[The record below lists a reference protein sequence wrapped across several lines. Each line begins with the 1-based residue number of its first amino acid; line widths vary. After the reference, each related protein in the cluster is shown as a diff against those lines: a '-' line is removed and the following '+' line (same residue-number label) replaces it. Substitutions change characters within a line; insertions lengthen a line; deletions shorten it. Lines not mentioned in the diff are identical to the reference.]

1 MNWDETHKGTVR
13 FGEGSIFGGDTTGN
27 FMFLNLSLDESK
39 FVWLS
44 VAEYVVVSL
53 SLALALAKFFPAYLE
68 KEIASR
74 VTRSRSVHQS
84 LYWGV
89 IVVCNIF
96 TYCLLFVAL
105 RGFSIFLQSF
115 YLTWNLDSTPETTF
129 DSTFWASL
137 FLASLQELIIHGI
150 LFTGALISSRKY
162 HKVDLPTGVS
172 KSIVKLSFGF
182 GLCCYKC
189 SERSPKTMLLFS
201 CMNLVYHIVMDAI
214 GIVYLLFIKEY
225 RAVLV
230 SVTFLCLSFFAF
242 LIMCLS
248 YILFHC
254 RSTRQ
259 SLSKMAFSGGQTLM
273 VAIIFPALML
283 LVIMCIMIVFSLN
296 LQGLTGVVTGL
307 IPSVALSAASWY
319 LKNRLEEDLNESDD
333 VPAATETE
341 NGATSVEMINLERGR
356 EEMPL

>member
-1 MNWDETHKGTVR
+1 MSWDETHKGTVR
-13 FGEGSIFGGDTTGN
+13 FGEESIFGGDTTGN

-44 VAEYVVVSL
+44 VAEYLVVSL
-53 SLALALAKFFPAYLE
+53 SFALALAKFFPAYLE

-74 VTRSRSVHQS
+74 VTGSVHQS

-96 TYCLLFVAL
+96 TYCLLFAAL

-115 YLTWNLDSTPETTF
+115 YLTWSLDSTPETTF

-150 LFTGALISSRKY
+150 LFTGALISSRRD

-172 KSIVKLSFGF
+172 QAIVKLSFGF

-189 SERSPKTMLLFS
+189 SKRGAKTMLLFS

-214 GIVYLLFIKEY
+214 GIVYLLFIEEY

-248 YILFHC
+248 YILLHC
-254 RSTRQ
+254 RSTGQ
-259 SLSKMAFSGGQTLM
+259 SLSKVAFSGGQTLM
-273 VAIIFPALML
+273 VAIMFPALML

-319 LKNRLEEDLNESDD
+319 LKNRLEEDLNQSDD

-341 NGATSVEMINLERGR
+341 NGATSVEMTDLERGR
-356 EEMPL
+356 EVCITLT